1 MGSLCKKILKYGLVA
16 FGTYAGI
23 KLYSIGKAIVRV
35 SKTLPEFVKN
45 LYGEKPKFTLDSKN
59 IINIQ
64 IKLGFP
70 KNVVENNDDI
80 QETVIEYIQDFYP
93 ALSNCKVNVEIYELD
108 ATDDNSEEAD
118 EIVNEDNLPEDNSE
132 EAEGIVKEDNLS
144 EEEVVKEDENS
155 NEDIDSNEK
164 KE

>member
-132 EAEGIVKEDNLS
+132 EAEEIVKEDNLS